1 MIEVKMTVRYQ
12 DTLIST
18 GTYVP
23 TGQVFLGKK
32 MYKNINNGQIVSIG
46 NEEIK
51 LINKDMEKYKRKHN
65 PFSKLQ
71 KGDILTDTNNDTF
84 EVLRIDNFNKKVY
97 VRDLQSTNDEF
108 WLDSK
113 YVNKPE
119 LLS

>member
-46 NEEIK
+46 NAEIQM
-51 LINKDMEKYKRKHN
+51 INKYNDIHN
-65 PFSKLQ
+65 INQWKNIV
-71 KGDILTDTNNDTF
+71 G
-84 EVLRIDNFNKKVY
+84 
-97 VRDLQSTNDEF
+97 
-108 WLDSK
+108 
-113 YVNKPE
+113 
-119 LLS
+119 

>member
-1 MIEVKMTVRYQ
+1 VGGTISKSCEIQQ
-12 DTLIST
+12 DVEGGIPS
-18 GTYVP
+18 
-23 TGQVFLGKK
+23 FL
-32 MYKNINNGQIVSIG
+32 KNN
-46 NEEIK
+46 
-51 LINKDMEKYKRKHN
+51 MEKYKRKHN
-65 PFSKLQ
+65 SFSKLK
-71 KGDILTDTNNDTF
+71 KGDTLTDINNDTF

>member
-1 MIEVKMTVRYQ
+1 MILLKAVGSGMGS
-12 DTLIST
+12 LIMF
-18 GTYVP
+18 GMIFAVMYFFMIRP
-23 TGQVFLGKK
+23 QIKK
-32 MYKNINNGQIVSIG
+32 QKQEREY
-46 NEEIK
+46 
-51 LINKDMEKYKRKHN
+51 R
-65 PFSKLQ
+65 SKLK
-71 KGDILTDTNNDTF
+71 KGDILTDNNNDTF

>member
-12 DTLIST
+12 DTLISF

-51 LINKDMEKYKRKHN
+51 LINKYNEQHN
-65 PFSKLQ
+65 INQWKNIV
-71 KGDILTDTNNDTF
+71 G
-84 EVLRIDNFNKKVY
+84 
-97 VRDLQSTNDEF
+97 
-108 WLDSK
+108 
-113 YVNKPE
+113 
-119 LLS
+119 